1 MVRHREMSR
10 RSLVTDCVVAF
21 RIAGDLQSGRQG
33 TRSSSE
39 KDCSI
44 FIFGYRLDA
53 MLGQSDMQQKSYLK

>member
-10 RSLVTDCVVAF
+10 RSLVTDLAF
-21 RIAGDLQSGRQG
+21 RVVGDLQSGRQG